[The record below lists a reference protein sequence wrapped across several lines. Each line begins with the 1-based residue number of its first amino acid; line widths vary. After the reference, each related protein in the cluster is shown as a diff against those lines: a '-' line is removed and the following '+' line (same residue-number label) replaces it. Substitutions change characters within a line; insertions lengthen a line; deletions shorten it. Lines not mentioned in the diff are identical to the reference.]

1 MPGESLRNALGVRRD
16 VVRPARVPVLFFH
29 EGQRKGLVAWLHVKA
44 LALGHGHAYAH
55 PERLGLQ
62 PMDQAFRQAM
72 ARAWDEAVNHR
83 PVLGGGPNTELGHLY
98 YQPTILLDAEPGSEI
113 LTEEVFGPVLTIQTF
128 TGEEQA
134 VEVANDTRF
143 GLAATLVTGDPTRV
157 TPKCRP
163 PHPMAGTVFQSA
175 PEQGVHALPLP
186 WVGV

>member
-1 MPGESLRNALGVRRD
+1 VEQFDNS
-16 VVRPARVPVLFFH
+16 
-29 EGQRKGLVAWLHVKA
+29 GQVCIG
-44 LALGHGHAYAH
+44 
-55 PERLGLQ
+55 
-62 PMDQAFRQAM
+62 AFRILVEESIADRFTAAVLEKAKTIVQGDP
-72 ARAWDEAVNHR
+72 RDEATDMSCLISRPHFEKVDGFVQRAIAAGAR

-134 VEVANDTRF
+134 VEMANDTRF
-143 GLAATLVTGDPTRV
+143 GLAATPVTGDPTRV

-163 PHPMAGTVFQSA
+163 PNPMAGTVFQSA